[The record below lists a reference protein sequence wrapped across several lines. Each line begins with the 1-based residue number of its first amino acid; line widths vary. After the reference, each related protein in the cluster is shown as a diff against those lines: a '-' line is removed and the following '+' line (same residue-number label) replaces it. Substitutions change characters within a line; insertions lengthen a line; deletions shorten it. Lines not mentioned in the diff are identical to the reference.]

1 MFNFTK
7 NSYID
12 LYHDNNK
19 SENDPKIKGFFI
31 VLMVKPDLNLGDY
44 DTLILNKNITDSNYA
59 SYSQNAQLGKMF
71 KGLINPF
78 ILSNLTHS
86 SSSYFSPIISNR
98 VESVSY
104 PDVGSNS
111 EDTITTLDKAIFKL
125 PITETGTSGMTF
137 QMRLRENEAHDVT
150 RMISVWHKY
159 MHGVTK
165 GNLSPKNEYSEYS
178 IIDYKASL
186 YIIHLKPDFRTIT
199 MWSKYTGIYPNNI
212 PLSTFSEDISQVAD
226 VAIDVEFSYDKFEW
240 MNEDLLKE
248 INLLTS
254 NKAITKETMEK
265 MSPSEI
271 SEQSV
276 PLITKIKSS
285 PFYFIDLNGIFDYIN
300 SNGSVTPSL
309 SAARN
314 FGNSYNEG
322 NGYSFAAPLTT
333 EMVSLATSNSL
344 TGDNSNVY
352 KVISKRY

>member
-7 NSYID
+7 NSYIE
-12 LYHDNNK
+12 LYHDNRK

-31 VLMVKPDLNLGDY
+31 VLMVKPDLNLGNY
-44 DTLILNKNITDSNYA
+44 ENMVLNKNITDSNYA
-59 SYSQNAQLGKMF
+59 SYSQDAQVGKMF
-71 KGLINPF
+71 KGIINPY
-78 ILSNLTHS
+78 IISNLTHNS
-86 SSSYFSPIISNR
+86 GSYFSSIISNR
-98 VESVSY
+98 IESISY

-150 RMISVWHKY
+150 RMITVWHKY

-186 YIIHLKPDFRTIT
+186 YILHLKPDFRTIT
-199 MWSKYTGIYPNNI
+199 MWAKYTGIYPNNI
-212 PLSTFSEDISQVAD
+212 PLSAFSEDISQVAD

-265 MSPSEI
+265 MSPSDI
-271 SEQSV
+271 SKESI
-276 PLITKIKSS
+276 PLITKIKQS

-309 SAARN
+309 SAARS
-314 FGNSYNEG
+314 FGTTYKEG
-322 NGYSFAAPLTT
+322 KGTFFAAPLTT
-333 EMVSLATSNSL
+333 EMVNLSTSNSIA
-344 TGDNSNVY
+344 GDTSNTS
-352 KVISKRY
+352 KMISKRY